1 MHHCAWNTRD
11 LKITKNVFLLQQFI
25 NSPKM
30 CPETLSDFCR
40 FHCPGSEEIEMHIF
54 LGHPVI
60 TSNTNIAVKVNI
72 NTFQSPG
79 FPECFKLSG
88 KGGAVEGQD
97 LGIVLT
103 YPRSDFSSLQISKH
117 KKLKTFTVIKI
128 LYI

>member
-1 MHHCAWNTRD
+1 
-11 LKITKNVFLLQQFI
+11 
-25 NSPKM
+25 
-30 CPETLSDFCR
+30 
-40 FHCPGSEEIEMHIF
+40 MHIF

-97 LGIVLT
+97 LGIVLI
-103 YPRSDFSSLQISKH
+103 YPRSDFSSLQISNH
-117 KKLKTFTVIKI
+117 KKLKTVIKI
-128 LYI
+128 LYICLIYFYKKNWMLLSEIQAMPETK